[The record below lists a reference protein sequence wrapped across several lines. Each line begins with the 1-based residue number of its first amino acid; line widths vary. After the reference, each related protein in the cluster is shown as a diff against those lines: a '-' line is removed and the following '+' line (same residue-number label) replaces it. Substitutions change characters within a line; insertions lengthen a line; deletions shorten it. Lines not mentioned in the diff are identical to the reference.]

1 MVWLCHHSSE
11 PSKSPWST
19 AQGGAPVFSLG
30 LHRCHFQLSLELKS
44 CNKYQQSHAMML
56 QPEQSWTVCEMLV
69 ENQLIK
75 ECRNRVNVSSVHIFC
90 VYSWPSMVPR
100 VPSIPSLFGP
110 RVLSNPK
117 FKFELHL
124 LSETARRWPQRPR
137 HKDHSKLS
145 LNAFAFFHT
154 WKSKDKMWIA
164 HDCSCIV
171 IWRSQITK
179 MRASSGTG
187 DTSLIWSSASGRST
201 WTSSSSMLCGSVH
214 TKNVDLIASFSVS
227 VYLSKYC
234 NVAYCSAVE
243 CKAVQWKACTV
254 SSCSVVWCS
263 CRVV

>member
-1 MVWLCHHSSE
+1 
-11 PSKSPWST
+11 
-19 AQGGAPVFSLG
+19 
-30 LHRCHFQLSLELKS
+30 
-44 CNKYQQSHAMML
+44 
-56 QPEQSWTVCEMLV
+56 MLV

-124 LSETARRWPQRPR
+124 LSETARRWPQRSR

-164 HDCSCIV
+164 NDCSCIV
-171 IWRSQITK
+171 IWRPSQITTNSK
-179 MRASSGTG
+179 VSRQKCVPHPGPVTHFVDMVKCFW
-187 DTSLIWSSASGRST
+187 SLHLNVFFIYAEVCIQRT
-201 WTSSSSMLCGSVH
+201 WTWLH
-214 TKNVDLIASFSVS
+214 HFSVS
-227 VYLSKYC
+227 VYLWVYC

-243 CKAVQWKACTV
+243 CKAVQWN
-254 SSCSVVWCS
+254 SVYC
-263 CRVV
+263 VVV

>member
-1 MVWLCHHSSE
+1 
-11 PSKSPWST
+11 
-19 AQGGAPVFSLG
+19 
-30 LHRCHFQLSLELKS
+30 
-44 CNKYQQSHAMML
+44 
-56 QPEQSWTVCEMLV
+56 MLV

-124 LSETARRWPQRPR
+124 LSETARRWPQRSR

-164 HDCSCIV
+164 NDCSCIV
-171 IWRSQITK
+171 IWRPSQITTNSK
-179 MRASSGTG
+179 VSRQKCVPHPGPVTLRWYGQVLLVAPPER
-187 DTSLIWSSASGRST
+187 LLH
-201 WTSSSSMLCGSVH
+201 LCGSVH

-227 VYLSKYC
+227 VYLWVYC

-243 CKAVQWKACTV
+243 CKAVQWN
-254 SSCSVVWCS
+254 SVYC
-263 CRVV
+263 VVV